1 MVVDSVARGFTDAK
15 SQLIDVVSVQK
26 FSSLEMI
33 SRKVGRSEDD
43 TRQAIEEMLNE
54 GVLHGRFSEDGNR
67 FFLSDVRVSE
77 APILR
82 EHQDYVIE
90 EVDNRL
96 GKFVFIAGILMMIS
110 GLVARGFISVN
121 PAMEHIGGAIF
132 MVGMAVMAAGWLQ
145 VGRNTP
151 SNVK

>member
-1 MVVDSVARGFTDAK
+1 
-15 SQLIDVVSVQK
+15 
-26 FSSLEMI
+26 
-33 SRKVGRSEDD
+33 
-43 TRQAIEEMLNE
+43 
-54 GVLHGRFSEDGNR
+54 LHGRFSEDGNR
-67 FFLSDVRVSE
+67 FFLSEVRVSE

-90 EVDNRL
+90 EVDNKL
-96 GKFVFIAGILMMIS
+96 GKFVFIAGIAMMIS